1 MSSRATGIEQLI
13 RPVVEAM
20 GYELW
25 GLDFSPQGRGALLR
39 VYIEAEQGIT
49 LDDCARVSHQLSGVL
64 DVRDPIRV
72 PYTLEV
78 SSPGLDRPLFRPEQ
92 FQRYLGHRIRVR
104 ITGHMEG
111 RRNFVGELLAVRGGD
126 ILLRQD
132 DTDYTLALKAIERAR
147 LVPQL

>member
-1 MSSRATGIEQLI
+1 MGSRARGLEQLL
-13 RPVVEAM
+13 RPVVKAM
-20 GYELW
+20 GYQFW

-49 LDDCARVSHQLSGVL
+49 LDDCGRVSHQLSGVL
-64 DVRDPIRV
+64 DVQDPIRA

-92 FQRYLGHRIRVR
+92 FRRYLGHRIRVR
-104 ITGHMEG
+104 ITGLVEG
-111 RRNFVGELLAVRGGD
+111 RRNFVGELLAVRDGD

-132 DTDYTLALKAIERAR
+132 HTDYTLALEAIERAR

>member
-1 MSSRATGIEQLI
+1 
-13 RPVVEAM
+13 
-20 GYELW
+20 
-25 GLDFSPQGRGALLR
+25 LLR

-49 LDDCARVSHQLSGVL
+49 LDDCGRVSHQLSGVL
-64 DVRDPIRV
+64 DVQDPIRA

-92 FQRYLGHRIRVR
+92 FRRYLGHRIRVR
-104 ITGHMEG
+104 ITGLVEG
-111 RRNFVGELLAVRGGD
+111 RRNFVGELLAVRDGD

-132 DTDYTLALKAIERAR
+132 HTDYTLALEAIERAR